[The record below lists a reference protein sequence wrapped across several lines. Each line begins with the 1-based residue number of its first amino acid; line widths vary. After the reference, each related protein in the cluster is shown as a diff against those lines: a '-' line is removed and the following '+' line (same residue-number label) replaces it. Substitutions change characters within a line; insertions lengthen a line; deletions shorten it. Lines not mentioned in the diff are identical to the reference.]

1 MLIQRPLERR
11 FRVGHIACSIGGG
24 AAGFN
29 EAEARVENVRATF
42 ECAGGI
48 DVDPLRIRNFDMMT
62 GARGTVMDL
71 FSREQYAAYH
81 GHLPPDDWREAGPDD
96 MRRAFGGDVDV
107 IFASPPCR
115 GLTTLLD
122 PRLAST
128 ARYQA
133 LNQLTVR
140 SVMLAVEAFR
150 DTLKIFLLENVPG
163 LGTKGRPLLRQI
175 IAVLQ
180 DAGFSV
186 AEDVHDCGEVGGLA
200 QHRKRFLLVARHMG
214 RVPPFLYQPRRQRM
228 KTLGEVIGSL
238 PLPGDPAAGP
248 MHRIP
253 ELAWKTWKRLA
264 FVEPGRDWKSLS
276 DLRVVNG
283 QLRDWGIAPI
293 GSAAAELVDSLVPA
307 RDHHN
312 QVLGVRQWN
321 AATGTITGASR
332 PMNGAF
338 AVADPRYDGQRGHA
352 TFGVR
357 SLSERSG
364 AITGST
370 GPTNGNFSIADD
382 RLDHNA
388 GLPTYAIVPIASGAP
403 VASPL
408 PTGTRGGRGKYRVT
422 ALDDQA
428 GTVIASST
436 TGEGAYAVADTNPWP
451 VAPGEGVLPHDDKRG
466 VVRIIARDGT
476 YHRPLTC
483 LELCA
488 LQDLIPANMAGRPF
502 ILHGSETDQ
511 RQFIGD
517 AVPPA
522 AARQMAEVILSTL
535 LAAELGHRFVL
546 SSEEIWAMPIAAA
559 LSVDMTAP
567 GGAMDI
573 ERALGR

>member
-1 MLIQRPLERR
+1 MLIQRPLERT

-29 EAEARVENVRATF
+29 EAEARVENVRARF

-71 FSREQYAAYH
+71 FSREQYVAYH
-81 GHLPPDDWREAGPDD
+81 GHLPPEDWREAVPDD

-115 GLTTLLD
+115 GLTSLLN
-122 PRLAST
+122 PKLVTT

-150 DTLKIFLLENVPG
+150 DSLKIFLLENVPG
-163 LGTKGRPLLRQI
+163 LGTKGRGLLQQI
-175 IAVLQ
+175 IAVLHN
-180 DAGFSV
+180 AGYSV

-200 QHRKRFLLVARHMG
+200 QHRKRFLLVARHME

-238 PLPGDPAAGP
+238 PMPGDPAAGP

-253 ELAWKTWKRLA
+253 DLAWKTWKRLA

-276 DLRVVNG
+276 GLEVVDG
-283 QLRDWGIAPI
+283 HLRDWGIAPI
-293 GSAAAELVDSLVPA
+293 GSAAAELVGNPTPA
-307 RDHHN
+307 RGPHN
-312 QVLGVRQWN
+312 QVLGVRQWD
-321 AATGTITGASR
+321 AATGTVTGASR

-338 AVADPRYDGQRGHA
+338 SVADPRYRGQRGRS

-357 SLSERSG
+357 SMNERSG

-370 GPTNGNFSIADD
+370 GPTNGSFSIADD
-382 RLDHNA
+382 RPDHDG
-388 GLPTYAIVPIASGAP
+388 GLPTYAIVPISAGARI
-403 VASPL
+403 ASPL
-408 PTGTRGGRGKYRVT
+408 PTGNRGGRGKYRVT

-436 TGEGAYAVADTNPWP
+436 TGEGAYAVADTSAWP

-488 LQDLIPANMAGRPF
+488 LQDLIPAEMAGKPF
-502 ILHGSETDQ
+502 VLHGSETDQ

-517 AVPPA
+517 AVPPG
-522 AARQMAEVILSTL
+522 AARQMAETILSSL
-535 LAAELGHRFVL
+535 LAAELGHRFIM
-546 SSEEIWAMPIAAA
+546 SSEKIWAMPLAAA
-559 LSVDMTAP
+559 LSVDMAAP
-567 GGAMDI
+567 GGAIDV
-573 ERALGR
+573 ERQLGA